1 MIFKKEISIIGLGF
15 IGFPLFS
22 FLNSKLKSK
31 VIGIDKKNLLIKNK
45 FLQIKKGI
53 NPIKCNDEIFN
64 KIVKKNSRK
73 KLYLSTD
80 LSDIKNS
87 KIVIVSVGFDLSKKN
102 SMHNLKKLFDQNP
115 MYKTRGIENLKDLKE
130 QFQENTVKN
139 DLIVIRLL
147 ASVFKDEDR

>member
-1 MIFKKEISIIGLGF
+1 MCKLKFMIFKKEISIIGLGF

-73 KLYLSTD
+73 KLYLSTN

-102 SMHNLKKLFDQNP
+102 SMHNLKKLFEKIGQLINEHTLVILETTVLP
-115 MYKTRGIENLKDLKE
+115 GTSKNIILPILKK
-130 QFQENTVKN
+130 K
-139 DLIVIRLL
+139 
-147 ASVFKDEDR
+147 